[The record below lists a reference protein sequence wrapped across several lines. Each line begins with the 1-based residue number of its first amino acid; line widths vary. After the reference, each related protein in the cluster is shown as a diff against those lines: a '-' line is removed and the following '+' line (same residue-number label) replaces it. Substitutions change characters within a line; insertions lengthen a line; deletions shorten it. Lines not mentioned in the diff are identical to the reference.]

1 MLFWRVHIIEDYASF
16 LADFDKNGNLSL
28 FLGYLELFV
37 LPLFLKPR
45 VENFTISVWKNSSL
59 DRENQYIN
67 INSFR

>member
-16 LADFDKNGNLSL
+16 LADFYKNGNLSL
-28 FLGYLELFV
+28 FLGYLEWFV